1 MSITQLNPM
10 IPMKCPKG
18 DGFAI
23 AMIDYSQEHDI
34 IYVIA
39 LDNGEIWS
47 YPNREVRML
56 KNVTMGRIV

>member
-1 MSITQLNPM
+1 MSLTQLNPM
-10 IPMKCPKG
+10 IPMSCPKG
-18 DGFAI
+18 EGYAI